1 MAEYKVGTAK
11 ITVRP
16 DLEGD
21 HFRRSLNHQW
31 NRMRKEFEKD
41 QARDNGGLKV
51 EVNQD
56 HLKSSIAKANT
67 QLDGLVKRKRTIDV
81 TAKFKR
87 QDFVKQLKTALN
99 DVQNAINVDADTSKV
114 EKKLDKASAKRSVK
128 MDLDESALDKYMKN
142 RRNLGIAT
150 LQVQLKGDADAEN
163 RLNAIARDREIN
175 LKINRI
181 GDDKIR
187 TPKSTTAEVRV
198 TADLE
203 GLRKKIEGQTKIN
216 PVKVFGKLI
225 VDDKDALKDR
235 HVNVNGSDTKKVTAK
250 ADTTAAKAE
259 FAALTRPET
268 KRITA
273 KVDTRKGKSELE
285 ALTAQ
290 VGTIGNMLTRQAF
303 VGSALTVAGIG
314 AAGAVPSLTAF
325 GSALASIAKTS
336 LVAPAGIGAVAT
348 SFGALKLA
356 TNGLFG
362 NDGFFGEK
370 GGFANLASLAQ
381 DGELSAEG
389 FAEATDGLNDKVKE
403 FAVNIFDAG
412 ENADSFYD
420 SFKKIG
426 NVAQGQLFEGI
437 NQALFTMKDRLYAVN
452 DAGNSG
458 FFVLGEKIAVLN
470 RSFGNLVK
478 NWSDFRF
485 SDQGW
490 ADLNLQMANTQ
501 GAMTN
506 IVGAMDRWN
515 VAWNNISTVGSAFL
529 PDMTRGI
536 RLMVDDLA
544 RWTIEARQSGE
555 MTRMIEDGITSAKNV
570 GHAAVDVFR
579 IMGDVLHAAGV
590 NAKDTSKNLEDGL
603 SKVKE
608 WTGSLEG
615 QNTLVSFFENAKNVG
630 QELAKTLGTIGQVIA
645 TDVMPILSDFVQG
658 LGPGLREAIGGAS
671 PLLDAIAPSARGI
684 GEAVGQMAVGFNKFG
699 EIAAPIISGILPI
712 ITTGFKELAPV
723 IGALAGPTTT
733 LMLFSTAVK
742 KLTPV
747 MSAFSYMFAGAGG
760 WAAKALALGVSFG
773 TLTNTLNPMIKAFTS
788 LNDALGGIP
797 ANMLAFLAI
806 AKQVNALM
814 GSRKANAMADG
825 ITAIGVASEKSGSKI
840 KVIPNGIAAAGIKVN
855 SESKKMT
862 SSIVGVGGAVDK
874 ANGKMKNAFAPITG
888 ASRKAYNAQ
897 MELSRGFTAVA
908 SNANRSSVAAA
919 ASISASQAK
928 FKAFSSGAKAGLGE
942 VGHAAGR
949 MGNSLSA
956 ALGGPWLIGI
966 TTGIAA
972 LSAFKSNAEATRG
985 AIDEMGKSL
994 DSVGRQQGK
1003 ITAGLIGG
1011 GTLQESTTPIVQ
1023 DALDANK
1030 NRADKNIGNMDRF
1043 RLNTTWG
1050 DDSQEFKELGEAR
1063 DSHDNAEAAK
1073 KRLDE
1078 LGYSAE
1084 ELSKKVTGSS
1094 ADWKD
1099 LQEELGDSRGG
1110 REATKILSEVRDSAE
1125 EADRKYNSMSDG
1137 AKRAASV
1144 MSELNESNGMASGS
1158 VNKFRQALMY
1168 LNGSQLA
1175 ATDATAQMTN
1185 TLDMTRS
1192 RMDSFAGATLLANG
1206 RIDATTSAGAA
1217 LHEELKTLGD
1227 SMGNAV
1233 EAGEDANTVF
1243 GNSSEVLEQ
1252 MRLQTGMTEQEWQ
1265 KLLESYQMTPE
1276 KLETVAEFRG
1286 DKASQA
1292 ILELQAAIEGTQ
1304 DYAKPITM
1312 TVDDSDARANL
1323 EDLGF
1328 KVDVLDEKTGLIDV
1342 HVNSDEA
1349 RQRLET
1355 INSQMEHFSEYDLHK
1370 VAGLDVSKF
1379 DQGAKDILDRAG
1391 LLNETKTEI
1400 RADLNTDEFSKK
1412 QQSAL
1417 AATLDLNNMTALPT
1431 LDLNDQASWKLGELS
1446 TKLDALPTWKNIDLN
1461 ADSAQTAGGL
1471 VDMLAG
1477 KVVTLPDGSVDI
1489 DSLSAS
1495 GALDICIQLGLVKKD
1510 HEGKVTVVDNGGQV
1524 ALDILRNIKD
1534 NTYDKSQTIT
1544 TTHREIVERAEYF
1557 TSTGRP
1563 ANSAGPYLG
1572 SDGQWHADGGRL
1584 PKNSSGSR
1592 LPTTGPG
1599 TDKTDGIL
1607 GVAPDGTPL
1616 SWVDAG
1622 EWIINADSS
1631 EKYNAE
1637 LAAINAGTF
1646 PKLPGFAG
1654 GGIMDKLQGALASA
1668 SGAAQSAIAGGVG
1681 MVSGVASSAFP
1692 AATGS
1697 DTTADDPFAPIA
1709 TSWENTQT
1717 ELLSDWSNF
1726 QTTATTAWSSIQ
1738 SAISTPWDTATGQI
1752 MSAWTGVQ
1760 QFLTSQWSSLQ
1771 ATTGTVWQGINTTIT
1786 QQWTAA
1792 GQSLQNVYNGA
1803 MVPMFN
1809 ALQGSLI
1816 TVQGA
1821 FSNAVNGI
1829 GAEFQRIQE
1838 LTAAPTRY
1846 TIGTVFNTG
1855 LVGMWNSAS
1864 DLLGTSKMNPYPV
1877 AFATGGHVEGPGTET
1892 SDSIPAMLSDGEY
1905 VMRAKAV
1912 KAIGLENLNALNSGN
1927 VAFAANAFN
1936 DKTFEDM
1943 AIHRASGGPV
1953 KGTKAWDQLKRGYD
1967 WAKSRDGRPYVW
1979 GGSANGSG
1987 GADCSGFMSGI
1998 ADVILGG
2005 DGTRQWATMS
2015 FPGGQAGAWAP
2026 GLSAGFSVGI
2036 SAEHTA
2042 GTIGGVEGMPAV
2054 NVESG
2059 GSNGGM
2065 AFGRSTTVGADDGQ
2079 FPNKQH
2085 MIITDGGAFKPGM
2098 GRNGGPSIQA
2108 LLEEKIKPW
2117 QEKLDAQIAA
2127 WSQPGLVN
2135 TWPKATGS
2143 KMKSA
2148 AENKM
2153 NEAAS
2158 AMQAMAGAAGV
2169 DLTGVSGDVVNQVRE
2184 VFKRHGWDGDQWDA
2198 AQWIIGKESGW
2209 NPQATNPSSGAY
2221 GLFQFLGPTKDQYLP
2236 GPDYSVP
2243 TQADAGARYI
2253 KDRYGN
2259 PIAAKAFWE
2268 ANNWYDDGGYLQP
2281 GVTRANNETG
2291 KPEPV
2296 FTAEQW
2302 QLLRKAIITN
2312 FQNADWDGVSKNLS
2326 KAAEVIQEAFNKVDW
2341 QNISDHVVQ
2350 EAVSTFKKGQTDD
2363 ALGVFG
2369 IGGLDSIP
2377 LYKAGQDLDA
2387 ALNDGA
2393 DAERKER
2400 EQAQKTADDKAKAD
2414 ADAAKAKEGA
2424 GADSAVDTQVA
2435 TNDSDNADSGTD
2447 VTVRKAPAVEAA
2459 AEPITGEEKPVPQA
2473 PTEADLEPR
2482 NTDPLISQLVTQ
2494 FGPQVHSAS
2503 QFIAQAAGMAAPA
2516 LMAASAINP
2525 AFGTTGAAVGAVSAG
2540 ANVANATTTNNG
2552 ATYNIY
2558 TDDVSDGL
2566 RKAKMYERQSA
2577 AQSGLNR

>member
-16 DLEGD
+16 DLD
-21 HFRRSLNHQW
+21 NFRKALTKQW
-31 NRMRKEFEKD
+31 NLARKDFEKE
-41 QARDNGGLKV
+41 QSRGNNGIKLD
-51 EVNQD
+51 VNQE
-56 HLKSSIAKANT
+56 HLKSSIKEAETK
-67 QLDGLVKRKRTIDV
+67 LDGLVKRKRTIDV

-99 DVQNAINVDADTSKV
+99 DVQNAINVDADTSKA

-163 RLNAIARDREIN
+163 RLNAIARDREVN
-175 LKINRI
+175 LRINRI
-181 GDDKIR
+181 GDDKIH

-198 TADLE
+198 TADLK
-203 GLRKKIEGQTKIN
+203 GLRDKIEGQTKIN

-362 NDGFFGEK
+362 NDGVFGEK
-370 GGFANLASLAQ
+370 GAISQLSELANQ
-381 DGELSAEG
+381 GELT
-389 FAEATDGLNDKVKE
+389 AEAFDETTNGLTDSVKK
-403 FAVNIFDAG
+403 FAHTIFDVEDG
-412 ENADSFYD
+412 ADSFYTAV
-420 SFKKIG
+420 KKMSE
-426 NVAQGQLFEGI
+426 VSQESLFEGV
-437 NQALFTMKDRLYAVN
+437 NNALDTMKSRLMDIGSDGVRGIDQLSDHMSN
-452 DAGNSG
+452 
-458 FFVLGEKIAVLN
+458 LN
-470 RSFGNLVK
+470 HSFGK
-478 NWSDFRF
+478 MIENWAAFRF

-490 ADLNLQMANTQ
+490 ADLNLQMGNTE
-501 GAMTN
+501 AAVTN
-506 IVGAMDRWN
+506 IVRAFDRWG

-529 PDMTRGI
+529 PSMARGI
-536 RLMVDDLA
+536 SGMTDDLA
-544 RWTIEARQSGE
+544 RWSEQARRSGE
-555 MTRMIEDGITSAKNV
+555 MTQMIKDGISAAKNV
-570 GHAAVDVFR
+570 GSATVDVFR
-579 IMGDVLHAAGV
+579 IMGDVLRAAGV
-590 NAKDTSKNLEDGL
+590 NARDTSQNL
-603 SKVKE
+603 KE
-608 WTGSLEG
+608 GAAAVQAWTSSFKG
-615 QNTLVSFFENAKNVG
+615 QETMISFFESAKKVG
-630 QELAKTLGTIGQVIA
+630 GELSKTLGTIGQVIA
-645 TDVMPILSDFVQG
+645 TDLSPILADFVQG

-671 PLLDAIAPSARGI
+671 PLLDAIAPSARGL
-684 GEAVGQMAVGFNKFG
+684 GEAIGQMAVGFNKFG
-699 EIAAPIISGILPI
+699 EIAAPIIASVLPSL
-712 ITTGFKELAPV
+712 TGAFRAIAPV
-723 IGALAGPTTT
+723 IGALAGPTAT

-747 MSAFSYMFAGAGG
+747 VSAFSYLFAGAGG

-773 TLTNTLNPMIKAFTS
+773 TLTNTLTPMISAFTS
-788 LNDALGGIP
+788 LNDTLGGVP
-797 ANMLAFLAI
+797 AKLLAFLAI
-806 AKQVNALM
+806 AKQLNAVIAN
-814 GSRKANAMADG
+814 RKPSAMADG
-825 ITAIGVASEKSGSKI
+825 ISALGTAADQAGTKI
-840 KVIPNGIAAAGIKVN
+840 KGIPDGIAAAGIRVN
-855 SESKKMT
+855 SETKKMT
-862 SSIVGVGGAVDK
+862 SSIVGVSGAVDK
-874 ANGKMKNAFAPITG
+874 ANGKMRNAFAPIIG
-888 ASRKAYNAQ
+888 ASKNAYNAQ
-897 MELSRGFTAVA
+897 MELSRGFTATA
-908 SNANRSSVAAA
+908 QTANRASLQAA

-928 FKAFSSGAKAGLGE
+928 FKAFSGAATAGLSAVGKGASKAG
-942 VGHAAGR
+942 
-949 MGNSLSA
+949 SA
-956 ALGGPWLIGI
+956 MIDMMGGPWMAAAAG
-966 TTGIAA
+966 GVAVIAGVA
-972 LSAFKSNAEATRG
+972 DAWQGYKSYLKDVDAANSAVASSNTSVFNSLADGRTQIEAVSG
-985 AIDEMGKSL
+985 
-994 DSVGRQQGK
+994 
-1003 ITAGLIGG
+1003 
-1011 GTLQESTTPIVQ
+1011 
-1023 DALDANK
+1023 ALDNYLQKQQAI
-1030 NRADKNIGNMDRF
+1030 AGDKPNILGRSLALGHDMS
-1043 RLNTTWG
+1043 WG
-1050 DDSQEFKELGEAR
+1050 DA
-1063 DSHDNAEAAK
+1063 
-1073 KRLDE
+1073 
-1078 LGYSAE
+1078 
-1084 ELSKKVTGSS
+1084 SKAGTG
-1094 ADWKD
+1094 
-1099 LQEELGDSRGG
+1099 
-1110 REATKILSEVRDSAE
+1110 
-1125 EADRKYNSMSDG
+1125 
-1137 AKRAASV
+1137 
-1144 MSELNESNGMASGS
+1144 
-1158 VNKFRQALMY
+1158 
-1168 LNGSQLA
+1168 
-1175 ATDATAQMTN
+1175 
-1185 TLDMTRS
+1185 
-1192 RMDSFAGATLLANG
+1192 
-1206 RIDATTSAGAA
+1206 
-1217 LHEELKTLGD
+1217 
-1227 SMGNAV
+1227 
-1233 EAGEDANTVF
+1233 
-1243 GNSSEVLEQ
+1243 
-1252 MRLQTGMTEQEWQ
+1252 
-1265 KLLESYQMTPE
+1265 
-1276 KLETVAEFRG
+1276 
-1286 DKASQA
+1286 
-1292 ILELQAAIEGTQ
+1292 
-1304 DYAKPITM
+1304 
-1312 TVDDSDARANL
+1312 
-1323 EDLGF
+1323 
-1328 KVDVLDEKTGLIDV
+1328 
-1342 HVNSDEA
+1342 
-1349 RQRLET
+1349 
-1355 INSQMEHFSEYDLHK
+1355 
-1370 VAGLDVSKF
+1370 
-1379 DQGAKDILDRAG
+1379 
-1391 LLNETKTEI
+1391 
-1400 RADLNTDEFSKK
+1400 
-1412 QQSAL
+1412 AL
-1417 AATLDLNNMTALPT
+1417 AMKA
-1431 LDLNDQASWKLGELS
+1431 
-1446 TKLDALPTWKNIDLN
+1446 
-1461 ADSAQTAGGL
+1461 AGGL
-1471 VDMLAG
+1471 LGEGFSEQEKDAAAAEKLNQALDKLGVTSKDLASKFNMSDKAWNDFVASLKQEGVAQSKIDELNQMKDKAREAADSYKRLGVDGAAAMTAF
-1477 KVVTLPDGSVDI
+1477 KE
-1489 DSLSAS
+1489 LSAS
-1495 GALDICIQLGLVKKD
+1495 GGTASGDLNKLRGALSALNGSTSESVRNGAELTKTLNQVQTSVQNVQGATVKYGDAMNGTVASIDTSTSAGMALFDSMTSIGDAMGKAVEGGMSAKDAFGQSSQALEALREQSGISQADWDQLLAKMNMTPERIETLMIVKTDSALTEIEGVRSAMMDAQAQGKQRITMHLEDQGAVDLLNALGYQLNDIGSGNYTADVNANTVQAEMNMNRAIDQLDKWQYLNPTAFAQLDTQANFDPRITQAAIDLGILD
-1510 HEGKVTVVDNGGQV
+1510 GNSAHPWADLNISELTHENQV
-1524 ALDILRNIKD
+1524 ALGSMINLDTMRPFPAADLNNNPLITRAGEAQGAIDNIRQNNVPDANINPEPAKSALQSIL
-1534 NTYDKSQTIT
+1534 DKWNGMSFPNKAVTVIASLT
-1544 TTHREIVERAEYF
+1544 KGAGFAGKLGAMFAH
-1557 TSTGRP
+1557 TGR
-1563 ANSAGPYLG
+1563 
-1572 SDGQWHADGGRL
+1572 RL
-1584 PKNSSGSR
+1584 PGYASGGVPGYR
-1592 LPTTGPG
+1592 LPLTGPG
-1599 TDKTDGIL
+1599 TDETDGIL
-1607 GVAPDGTPL
+1607 GVSPYDGAPI

-1622 EWIINADSS
+1622 EWVINRKSS
-1631 EKYNAE
+1631 DRYNGL
-1637 LAAINAGTF
+1637 LAAINNGNEDLVRSAAKKTLGG
-1646 PKLPGFAG
+1646 LAG
-1654 GGIMDKLQGALASA
+1654 GGIADRLQNVLASV
-1668 SGAAQSAIAGGVG
+1668 GGTAQSAISGGIGAINTAAPASVPT
-1681 MVSGVASSAFP
+1681 SGGDFVDS
-1692 AATGS
+1692 
-1697 DTTADDPFAPIA
+1697 DPFASIV

-1738 SAISTPWDTATGQI
+1738 SAISTPWDAATGQI

-1771 ATTGTVWQGINTTIT
+1771 ATTGTVWQGINNTIT

-2135 TWPKATGS
+2135 TWPKATGG
-2143 KMKSA
+2143 KMKTA